1 MERLRLLLPFK
12 FLISKGEH
20 LAPQRN
26 RQGTDSWCQPQR
38 RVARVKISGLIH
50 ANRLPRNLNFSF
62 WTQLATPL
70 PGLKCPPVHTPGPSI
85 CVLGWPTTCRPWAVQ
100 TDCFSTVMTT
110 KDPASLRAP
119 VGGLSSR
126 SPPGH
131 ISAGQRAPLSPP
143 KGTSGPPPSPWG
155 APAPSPPFTPA
166 PHAGGLFSLFSL
178 LGACL
183 FLQIERPGFSDHSRV
198 SGPRPTA
205 FLLSFSLSCPAA
217 CLVPV
222 LSTLLAHHVCNGNL
236 EIPTQEIPSY
246 REAVGL
252 GPLQRWRTD
261 PCCVTSLAGPPA
273 GSAYHVPKPH
283 LPTPSWP
290 HTVARPHS

>member
-38 RVARVKISGLIH
+38 RMARVKISGLIH

-131 ISAGQRAPLSPP
+131 ISAGQRAPLSPLR
-143 KGTSGPPPSPWG
+143 
-155 APAPSPPFTPA
+155 ARLDHLPAP
-166 PHAGGLFSLFSL
+166 GVL
-178 LGACL
+178 L
-183 FLQIERPGFSDHSRV
+183 P
-198 SGPRPTA
+198 
-205 FLLSFSLSCPAA
+205 
-217 CLVPV
+217 
-222 LSTLLAHHVCNGNL
+222 
-236 EIPTQEIPSY
+236 
-246 REAVGL
+246 
-252 GPLQRWRTD
+252 
-261 PCCVTSLAGPPA
+261 
-273 GSAYHVPKPH
+273 PH
-283 LPTPSWP
+283 LPSPLLPMLEGFFPSFLYWEHVFSCRLKDLVFLIIP
-290 HTVARPHS
+290 EFQDLDQQPFF